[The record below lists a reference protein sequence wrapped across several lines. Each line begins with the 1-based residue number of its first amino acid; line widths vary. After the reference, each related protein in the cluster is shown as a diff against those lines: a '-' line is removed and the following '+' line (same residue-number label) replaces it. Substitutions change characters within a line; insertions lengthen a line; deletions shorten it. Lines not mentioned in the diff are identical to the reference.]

1 MFDFFRKKKTKVLS
15 MNLHGNSIDVLE
27 TSLHFPLSLKDI
39 ETVFGKPDRFFK
51 KEGQFIKYI
60 YDELGF
66 VFVHS
71 FEIKQHLKSCEVYI
85 DEEHLI
91 TSLYLYFG
99 EKVKPMWDEEELPLN
114 PCKTLITCNGIAETI
129 TDTLSISYFPE
140 FKHERESYK
149 LKETDEELLSFENIN
164 FKLTIIQVLMYDLLV
179 LKPYFD
185 IYDFAEEFSEE
196 EIDTESMEIIQPA
209 LEYMMNLPIP
219 KKYAE
224 QVQEIYMD
232 GGNEI
237 YLNLIPQWDGEDDSF
252 DLNEVSLKELQQFP
266 NLKQATIISSNFE
279 RVKKTFDKQGV
290 QVKVL

>member
-91 TSLYLYFG
+91 
-99 EKVKPMWDEEELPLN
+99 
-114 PCKTLITCNGIAETI
+114 
-129 TDTLSISYFPE
+129 
-140 FKHERESYK
+140 
-149 LKETDEELLSFENIN
+149 LLTRFIENIE
-164 FKLTIIQVLMYDLLV
+164 V
-179 LKPYFD
+179 
-185 IYDFAEEFSEE
+185 
-196 EIDTESMEIIQPA
+196 
-209 LEYMMNLPIP
+209 
-219 KKYAE
+219 
-224 QVQEIYMD
+224 
-232 GGNEI
+232 
-237 YLNLIPQWDGEDDSF
+237 NLIKLFIFIWGLPY
-252 DLNEVSLKELQQFP
+252 
-266 NLKQATIISSNFE
+266 
-279 RVKKTFDKQGV
+279 
-290 QVKVL
+290 